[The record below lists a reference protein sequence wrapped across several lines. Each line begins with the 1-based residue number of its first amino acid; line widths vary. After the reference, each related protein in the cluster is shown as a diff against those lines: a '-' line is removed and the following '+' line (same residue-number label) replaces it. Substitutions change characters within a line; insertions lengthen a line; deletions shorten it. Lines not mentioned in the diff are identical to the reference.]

1 MFNPLFT
8 ILSSSSSK
16 KQPTPHPHPPPP
28 ISSSTRSE
36 HTTRSGTN
44 EQITIL
50 DEDSRTIGGG
60 GGIGVDSSSKGSL
73 VSRAIAKFNTNTDKN
88 YNSNNNNNNSL
99 AFRKSNSSSSIKRGQ
114 SLKIPANYTKK
125 NVTESNSSSFGLKH
139 KSIIPENMVE
149 TTSSSNYS
157 QTLSTSKDYRN
168 NFMKSRNTPIRST
181 STAGTQSTSTA
192 SSGYSWKRKTT
203 NTSNNS
209 ISVKSKHHANV
220 VKNLKILISSWVV
233 SFVWE
238 SRLMFYL
245 NCSIQF
251 YARPLSPFLF
261 GIRRPF
267 LFPICISYVQFRRQA
282 TNSLFVLAIT
292 ERYIGRTWFLSYM
305 CRSIMNMQSGCG
317 WSKHQI
323 WAKGLFECTAWVKA
337 VEKQRVRVT
346 SILKSI

>member
-149 TTSSSNYS
+149 TSSSNYS

-181 STAGTQSTSTA
+181 STAGTQSTTTA

-233 SFVWE
+233 SLPRDLV
-238 SRLMFYL
+238 
-245 NCSIQF
+245 
-251 YARPLSPFLF
+251 
-261 GIRRPF
+261 
-267 LFPICISYVQFRRQA
+267 
-282 TNSLFVLAIT
+282 
-292 ERYIGRTWFLSYM
+292 
-305 CRSIMNMQSGCG
+305 
-317 WSKHQI
+317 
-323 WAKGLFECTAWVKA
+323 
-337 VEKQRVRVT
+337 
-346 SILKSI
+346 